1 LAILPT
7 AHTHSRRGIA
17 LKLAATLAFS
27 LMYAVIKLAGTVPV
41 GEVVCFR
48 AVFAMVP
55 LLTFSTFTIGP
66 LAIVRT
72 GRPLNHI
79 LRSAAGVSS
88 MFLNFWALT
97 MLPLA
102 DITAF
107 SFVAPIFAVVLAAL
121 LLSEQV
127 GPFRWA
133 AVLVGF
139 AGTLLMV
146 EPHGGFGHLAT
157 IGFSAGS
164 SLGAMLALSGAF
176 LSSFV
181 VVFIRQMSAT
191 ERSETI
197 VFYFMLI
204 SAIVGGATM
213 IWFRAPLT
221 FSNTF
226 WLVMCGLLGGVGQIC
241 MTYCYR
247 YAEPSLLAPFDYIAM
262 VWAVALGYFIF
273 AEVPEPMVMIGAGV
287 VSAAGIFIVWR
298 ERNLHRAAMPETAAS
313 PVWAEGDRLRN
324 RSAKLAGLAR
334 KRDRCRDCR
343 FAGICRRESA
353 GIPAV
358 EQARRDGH
366 GRGCLP
372 GARMG
377 DV

>member
-1 LAILPT
+1 MVPDQHTLRCGRGPAGNAILISQNI
-7 AHTHSRRGIA
+7 HSHSRRGIA

-27 LMYAVIKLAGTVPV
+27 LMYAAIKLAGAVPV
-41 GEVVCFR
+41 GEVVFFR

-55 LLTFSTFTIGP
+55 LLTLSTFTIGP
-66 LAIVRT
+66 LAIIRT
-72 GRPLNHI
+72 GRPFNHI
-79 LRSAAGVSS
+79 VRSTAGISS
-88 MFLNFWALT
+88 MFLNFWALS

-121 LLSEQV
+121 LLSEHV
-127 GPFRWA
+127 GPFRWG

-139 AGTLLMV
+139 AGTLLMIQ
-146 EPHGGFGHLAT
+146 PHGGFGHFAHA
-157 IGFSAGS
+157 GF

-197 VFYFMLI
+197 VFYFMLT
-204 SAIVGGATM
+204 SAIVGAATM

-221 FSNTF
+221 FANTF
-226 WLVMCGLLGGVGQIC
+226 WLVLVGLLGGVGQIC

-247 YAEPSLLAPFDYIAM
+247 YAELSLLAPFDYTAM

-273 AEVPEPMVMIGAGV
+273 AEVPEPMVMAGAGV

-298 ERNLHRAAMPETAAS
+298 ERNLHRATMVPEVS
-313 PVWAEGDRLRN
+313 
-324 RSAKLAGLAR
+324 
-334 KRDRCRDCR
+334 
-343 FAGICRRESA
+343 
-353 GIPAV
+353 
-358 EQARRDGH
+358 
-366 GRGCLP
+366 
-372 GARMG
+372 
-377 DV
+377 